1 MDATPAPQPT
11 DEIPQTVSP
20 LSPSDERT
28 WAMFAHL
35 SILVNLI
42 SGFLGLLAA
51 LIIYLVYKDRSRYVA
66 YHSLQS
72 LFFQLVFWLGGGIVA
87 GIVWALTGVLSAV
100 LIGLLC
106 IPVAGLISLIP
117 IAALVYGIVGA
128 VQASQGRDFR
138 YWLVGDWVRNTLTAG

>member
-35 SILVNLI
+35 SILINLI

-72 LFFQLVFWLGGGIVA
+72 LFFHTVNGRNPARSSWVFRV
-87 GIVWALTGVLSAV
+87 
-100 LIGLLC
+100 
-106 IPVAGLISLIP
+106 
-117 IAALVYGIVGA
+117 
-128 VQASQGRDFR
+128 
-138 YWLVGDWVRNTLTAG
+138 